1 MWIDCSVNELT
12 SLPIL
17 PRSLEHLDCDD
28 NQLKSLPPL
37 PRQLWILNC
46 IRNRLTSLPNFPAS
60 LNCINCDSNH
70 ISLLPPLPERLI
82 SLSCRKNPF
91 DIFPELPLGLLRVVY
106 DIHIDKTPLEY
117 IDLSPERVQQLNRE
131 IQQWMLRKSKER
143 TNERCKTYKEQIM
156 MKAWHPTRV
165 QKLLEMGY
173 DIEDM

>member
-1 MWIDCSVNELT
+1 MNELS
-12 SLPIL
+12 SLPRL
-17 PRSLEHLDCDD
+17 PRSLDNLNCDD

-37 PRQLWILNC
+37 PRHLRMLNC
-46 IRNRLTSLPNFPAS
+46 IRNHLTSLPNLPAS

-91 DIFPELPLGLLRVVY
+91 DTFPELPLELLRFVY
-106 DIHIDKTPLEY
+106 DTYLDETPLKY
-117 IDLSPERVQQLNRE
+117 IDLSPERVQQLNIE

-143 TNERCKTYKEQIM
+143 TNERCKTYKEEIM
-156 MKAWHPTRV
+156 MRAWHPMRV